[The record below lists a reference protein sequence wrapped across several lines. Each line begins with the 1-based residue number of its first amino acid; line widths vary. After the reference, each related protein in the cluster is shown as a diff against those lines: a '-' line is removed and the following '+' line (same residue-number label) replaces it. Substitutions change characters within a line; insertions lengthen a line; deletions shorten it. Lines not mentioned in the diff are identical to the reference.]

1 MCNNRFNL
9 NSPESEHY
17 RTLGE
22 CAAMLLQGKDLQKIA
37 DDKGFS
43 VEELLEKLEG
53 LKTIN
58 PTLYK
63 QIQEMK
69 K

>member
-1 MCNNRFNL
+1 MCNNRFNF
-9 NSPESEHY
+9 NSPQSEHY
-17 RTLGE
+17 RILGE
-22 CAAMLLQGKDLQKIA
+22 CAAMLLQGKELREIA
-37 DDKGFS
+37 DVKGFS
-43 VEELLEKLEG
+43 VDELLEKFEE

-63 QIQEMK
+63 QIQKMK